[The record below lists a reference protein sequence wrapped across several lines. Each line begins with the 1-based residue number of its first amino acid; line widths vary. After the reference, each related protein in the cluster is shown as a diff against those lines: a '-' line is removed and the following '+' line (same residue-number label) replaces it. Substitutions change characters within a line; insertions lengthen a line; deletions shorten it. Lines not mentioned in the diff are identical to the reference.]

1 MTKRIYYSI
10 AALILIALT
19 FLLIYS
25 LDRTSWLLTQYELNQ
40 ADTLAAWLGLSP
52 LALGSTSA
60 LVIEVGLIALMA
72 GEVLSSA
79 HPDIKRYAIGGLI
92 VGLAVQALAN
102 LLAGY
107 LRGFQAV
114 LDTLIAH
121 GANANFAWYVA
132 GLAWFLSS
140 VSVPALIFILSR
152 LAALVIRLGLSAPIA
167 ADKQRSEPLPER
179 SSATEQIEVP
189 RDVAAIPALTTEPPD
204 ETDLIS
210 REEFDNLL
218 TQLRA
223 MDDPRKRLDE
233 DTLALQKMLL
243 DEALEPQA
251 PMTMLDLERLTADV
265 LPGDALAIANGHR
278 YECPHCGAPVKNK
291 QALGAA
297 HKNGYC
303 LNCKTR
309 QAV

>member
-1 MTKRIYYSI
+1 MTKRTYYSI
-10 AALILIALT
+10 ATLILVALT
-19 FLLIYS
+19 FLLVYS

-92 VGLAVQALAN
+92 IGLAVQALAN

-114 LDTLIAH
+114 YDTLIAH
-121 GANANFAWYVA
+121 GANSDLAWYVA

-152 LAALVIRLGLSAPIA
+152 LAALVIRLGMSASA
-167 ADKQRSEPLPER
+167 ASEKRPLEALPDR
-179 SSATEQIEVP
+179 FTATEQSEAPINTP
-189 RDVAAIPALTTEPPD
+189 AIPAL
-204 ETDLIS
+204 IQ
-210 REEFDNLL
+210 EEQEAFIA
-218 TQLRA
+218 R
-223 MDDPRKRLDE
+223 
-233 DTLALQKMLL
+233 LL
-243 DEALEPQA
+243 DDALAPPQVMTMHDLEAL
-251 PMTMLDLERLTADV
+251 TTDV
-265 LPGDALAIANGHR
+265 LPSDALAISNGHR
-278 YECPHCGAPVKNK
+278 YPCPHCEAPLKSK

>member
-1 MTKRIYYSI
+1 MTKHIYYAI
-10 AALILIALT
+10 ASVIFVALT
-19 FLLIYS
+19 FLLVYS

-40 ADTLAAWLGLSP
+40 ADTLAAWIGLSP

-60 LVIEVGLIALMA
+60 LVIEVGLVALMA

-114 LDTLIAH
+114 LDILKAH
-121 GANANFAWYVA
+121 GANVDLAWYVA

-140 VSVPALIFILSR
+140 ISVPALIFILSR
-152 LAALVIRLGLSAPIA
+152 LASLVIRLAINAPTA
-167 ADKQRSEPLPER
+167 KPERPLEALPER
-179 SSATEQIEVP
+179 STSMKQHDAP
-189 RDVAAIPALTTEPPD
+189 KDAPAFPAL
-204 ETDLIS
+204 IQ
-210 REEFDNLL
+210 EEQEAFIA
-218 TQLRA
+218 R
-223 MDDPRKRLDE
+223 
-233 DTLALQKMLL
+233 LL
-243 DEALEPQA
+243 DEALAPPQA
-251 PMTMLDLERLTADV
+251 MTMRDLETLTADV
-265 LPGDALAIANGHR
+265 LPSDALAISNGHR
-278 YECPHCGAPVKNK
+278 YPCPHCGAPVKNK